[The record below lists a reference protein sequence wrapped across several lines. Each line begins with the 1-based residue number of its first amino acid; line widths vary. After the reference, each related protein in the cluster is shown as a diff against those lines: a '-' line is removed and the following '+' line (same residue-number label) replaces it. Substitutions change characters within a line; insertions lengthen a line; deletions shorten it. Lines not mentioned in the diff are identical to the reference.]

1 MQDNASDILKEKIK
15 NWIIFWEDKRQDNI
29 NKKRKLFAQADA
41 LDMLEEN
48 YIQIIQD
55 LKSELR
61 EIEKLED

>member
-1 MQDNASDILKEKIK
+1 MQENASDILKEKIK

-41 LDMLEEN
+41 LDLLEEN
-48 YIQIIQD
+48 YIEIIQD